1 MITFVSL
8 RDGPFQYL
16 PDGPNKI
23 FWTFQIFQYLP
34 DGLGGNIH
42 IFEIFQYLNIFARW
56 PEGGGSEAE
65 KPEMLSPRHLVSSLS
80 LFTIIIIVIIIIF
93 ILI

>member
-23 FWTFQIFQYLP
+23 FQTFQIFQYLP

-80 LFTIIIIVIIIIF
+80 PFTIIIIFIIIIF